1 MFGRQVEDFL
11 SGPIGSH
18 LVRKAREQSQLA
30 VDQLKTVDPENAK
43 AVRAL
48 QNQVML
54 ADSIAGWLGDVVHEG
69 QVALEALK
77 EDQDA
82 N

>member
-1 MFGRQVEDFL
+1 M
-11 SGPIGSH
+11 
-18 LVRKAREQSQLA
+18 RKAREQSQTA
-30 VDQLKTVDPENAK
+30 IDQLKTVDPEDAK

-54 ADSIAGWLGDVVHEG
+54 ADSIAGWLGDVIHEG
-69 QVALEALK
+69 QAALEALK
-77 EDQDA
+77 EDQDG

>member
-1 MFGRQVEDFL
+1 M
-11 SGPIGSH
+11 
-18 LVRKAREQSQLA
+18 RKAREQSQTA
-30 VDQLKTVDPENAK
+30 IDQLKTVDPENAK

-77 EDQDA
+77 EDQDG